1 MYNNSIGYDY
11 NDGELS
17 RRAYNLAIGAI
28 LLYGFAVN
36 YFMCKYL
43 TSVFLGLNEWVVII
57 GYFVLAFIGIYISAK
72 SDNAFISFIG
82 YNLVVVPVGVLLS
95 ILLENYENGAIIN
108 AILVTGSVTL
118 IMMVLSCIF
127 PAFFLSLGRTL
138 FVALLCVIIAEVIFI
153 FIGIVT
159 PGVWDMVVAGIFAL
173 YIGYDWAKAQQEWRS
188 LDTAVDTCVGLYL
201 DIINLFIRILG
212 SSSKSRKR

>member
-1 MYNNSIGYDY
+1 MDNKSFGYVY
-11 NDGELS
+11 GDGELS

-28 LLYGFAVN
+28 LLYGFVIN

-43 TSVFLGLNEWVVII
+43 AGYFLELNPWVVII
-57 GYFVLAFIGIYISAK
+57 GYFILAFSGIYISER

-95 ILLENYENGAIIN
+95 ILLVNYDNGAIIN
-108 AILVTGSVTL
+108 AILVTGSVTF
-118 IMMVLSCIF
+118 IMMVLSCIY

-159 PGVWDMVVAGIFAL
+159 PRLWDMLVAGIFAL

-188 LDTAVDTCVGLYL
+188 LDTAVDTCVALYL

-212 SSSKSRKR
+212 SSSKSKKN